1 MMTPGKRMAVGGGI
15 GAAAGLLLGVVFD
28 QLPLGMI
35 LGPFAGAF
43 AGWLWKRDGVP
54 TDKRDRTD

>member
-1 MMTPGKRMAVGGGI
+1 MAVGAGF
-15 GAAAGLLLGVVFD
+15 GAAAGLLFGVAMD

-35 LGPFAGAF
+35 FGPFAGAF
-43 AGWLWKRDGVP
+43 VGWLWKRDGAP